1 MEIKQ
6 KGQSTLEF
14 IMTFSLVFAF
24 FFLFLK
30 MAMNYTDGY
39 YVHYATYVASRSYLT
54 GDNDTASTDI
64 NTTDANAYVYAK
76 AIFSKFKIDSF
87 INGFDGELKANDP
100 EQKFSVF
107 TGLYT
112 DYTTAF
118 SMGIIGGS
126 ERVKMR
132 SESFLGREPG
142 RFEGYSQVCEA
153 IKNVTGST
161 CDLHATL
168 DDNGG

>member
-1 MEIKQ
+1 MENNS
-6 KGQSTLEF
+6 KGQSTVEF
-14 IMTFSLVFAF
+14 IMTFSMVFAF

-30 MAMNYTDGY
+30 MALNYTDGY
-39 YVHYATYVASRSYLT
+39 YVHYATFVASRSYLT
-54 GDNDTASTDI
+54 VDNDTAATDPA
-64 NTTDANAYVYAK
+64 TGDSMAFEYAK
-76 AIFSKFKIDSF
+76 KVFNKFKIDSF
-87 INGFDGELKANDP
+87 IPGFDGVLKANSPD
-100 EQKFSVF
+100 QKYTIF

-118 SMGIIGGS
+118 SLGIIGGGT
-126 ERVKMR
+126 RMNMR
-132 SESFLGREPG
+132 SESFLGREPS
-142 RFEGYSQVCEA
+142 RFEGYEQTCEA